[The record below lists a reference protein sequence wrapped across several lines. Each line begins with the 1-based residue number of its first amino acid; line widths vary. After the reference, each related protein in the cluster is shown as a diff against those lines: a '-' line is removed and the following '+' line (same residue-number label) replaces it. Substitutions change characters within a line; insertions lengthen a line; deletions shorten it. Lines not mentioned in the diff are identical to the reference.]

1 MNFDGRRIGVA
12 RFAAILPGVGGLRR
26 LDKEP
31 RRGDVATL
39 LGYHRDTAPG
49 TVVAQNMLV
58 VVPKD
63 VSWWLRAEVYGARQI
78 YRASRAN
85 VQIRPTEYRRCRYC
99 DEKGTPLS
107 FPFPL
112 SFPSRKYR
120 FFFPPTCARVK
131 RREGEILFEKRGTLE
146 RRTRERF
153 TDLAPTNETKTFHS
167 RAKVIAI
174 EITRPSFVSR
184 SPKLG
189 SRISLSPSFS
199 FSFFRRTRSIER
211 SEV

>member
-85 VQIRPTEYRRCRYC
+85 VQIRPTEYRRCRY
-99 DEKGTPLS
+99 DNVQAELMRLDGDGGDLTFVESLVSLLRPFYAKSPFRPLAILACI
-107 FPFPL
+107 L
-112 SFPSRKYR
+112 SVKRLESLI
-120 FFFPPTCARVK
+120 ARVGIRP
-131 RREGEILFEKRGTLE
+131 RR
-146 RRTRERF
+146 
-153 TDLAPTNETKTFHS
+153 
-167 RAKVIAI
+167 
-174 EITRPSFVSR
+174 
-184 SPKLG
+184 
-189 SRISLSPSFS
+189 
-199 FSFFRRTRSIER
+199 
-211 SEV
+211 

>member
-12 RFAAILPGVGGLRR
+12 RFAAVLPGVGGLRR
-26 LDKEP
+26 LNKEP

-85 VQIRPTEYRRCRYC
+85 VQIRPSEYRRCRYC
-99 DEKGTPLS
+99 DKKEPLS
-107 FPFPL
+107 FSFPFFL
-112 SFPSRKYR
+112 FSISSFLPSRKS
-120 FFFPPTCARVK
+120 FPPTCARK
-131 RREGEILFEKRGTLE
+131 EKEGEFRSRRERDSPLE
-146 RRTRERF
+146 RRTRECF
-153 TDLAPTNETKTFHS
+153 TDLAPTNE
-167 RAKVIAI
+167 
-174 EITRPSFVSR
+174 
-184 SPKLG
+184 PKLFI
-189 SRISLSPSFS
+189 REP
-199 FSFFRRTRSIER
+199 RS
-211 SEV
+211 

>member
-12 RFAAILPGVGGLRR
+12 RFAAVLPGVGGLRR
-26 LDKEP
+26 LNKEP

-85 VQIRPTEYRRCRYC
+85 VQIRPSEYRRCRYC
-99 DEKGTPLS
+99 DKKEPLS
-107 FPFPL
+107 F
-112 SFPSRKYR
+112 SFP
-120 FFFPPTCARVK
+120 FFLFLSTIPKVSFPPTCARK
-131 RREGEILFEKRGTLE
+131 EKEGEFRSRRKRDSPLE
-146 RRTRERF
+146 RRTRECF
-153 TDLAPTNETKTFHS
+153 TDLAPTNE
-167 RAKVIAI
+167 
-174 EITRPSFVSR
+174 
-184 SPKLG
+184 PKLFI
-189 SRISLSPSFS
+189 REP
-199 FSFFRRTRSIER
+199 RS
-211 SEV
+211 

>member
-12 RFAAILPGVGGLRR
+12 RFAAVLPGVGGLRR
-26 LDKEP
+26 LNKEP

-85 VQIRPTEYRRCRYC
+85 VQIRPSEYRRCRYC
-99 DEKGTPLS
+99 DKKEPLS
-107 FPFPL
+107 F
-112 SFPSRKYR
+112 SFPFFLFSISSFLPSRNYR
-120 FFFPPTCARVK
+120 FHLRVRVK
-131 RREGEILFEKRGTLE
+131 RRKENFVREERETLLSRGE
-146 RRTRERF
+146 RESA
-153 TDLAPTNETKTFHS
+153 LPIS
-167 RAKVIAI
+167 RQL
-174 EITRPSFVSR
+174 TSR
-184 SPKLG
+184 N
-189 SRISLSPSFS
+189 FS
-199 FSFFRRTRSIER
+199 FESQGHSN
-211 SEV
+211 